1 MDIRHF
7 FRIFAEELATEKKL
21 NAYQR
26 YQKVRTMNA
35 IVIGATG
42 ATGKD
47 LVEQLLAD
55 KDVGQVTVFVRRE
68 MDCSHPRMRLQG

>member
-1 MDIRHF
+1 
-7 FRIFAEELATEKKL
+7 
-21 NAYQR
+21 
-26 YQKVRTMNA
+26 MNA

>member
-1 MDIRHF
+1 
-7 FRIFAEELATEKKL
+7 
-21 NAYQR
+21 
-26 YQKVRTMNA
+26 MNA

-55 KDVGQVTVFVRRE
+55 KDVGQVTVFVRWE